1 MESVENI
8 VERLDKESK
17 TKSGLAV
24 AAFEQYKI
32 ELDESKSREEMLA
45 ELKEQLGKNVKL
57 SEVQEPTAKPTLDE
71 ETFAGWTDM
80 GSGIYGKKVGQNAV
94 LIRDVVTMCTMALE
108 GVTIIQNTFVT
119 K

>member
-17 TKSGLAV
+17 TKSDLAV

-45 ELKEQLGKNVKL
+45 ELTKALEAGEKKEP
-57 SEVQEPTAKPTLDE
+57 EPTAKPTLDG